1 MGCIKVWHKGL
12 HFKAGAKGFT
22 KRLWPYT
29 WGVHPAIQN
38 PIANWMASWKQRTET
53 SNLHHQTLRPIPGTA
68 QQLSSVTKLSS
79 SGQQLSSTAQPS
91 SSIQQLSSAAQLRSS
106 AQQLSSAAQLS
117 SSGEEGRGGGGC
129 LPDRGC
135 LNAWA
140 FWPRWAPGL
149 HMCILGLVKHIRV

>member
-1 MGCIKVWHKGL
+1 
-12 HFKAGAKGFT
+12 
-22 KRLWPYT
+22 
-29 WGVHPAIQN
+29 
-38 PIANWMASWKQRTET
+38 MASWKQRTET

-117 SSGEEGRGGGGC
+117 SSGEEGRGRGGLFARPWLFECVGI
-129 LPDRGC
+129 LAQMGT
-135 LNAWA
+135 WA
-140 FWPRWAPGL
+140 AYVYSGPG
-149 HMCILGLVKHIRV
+149 